1 MATILCSGGAGYI
14 GTHTCISLLA
24 AGHKVI
30 VADDLSN
37 SNQTALKRVEHITG
51 CEIPFYQMDIKDER
65 ALAVLFARHKIDAVI
80 HWAGFKAVGESVQ
93 KPLAYYQNNL
103 GCTLSL
109 LKVMEEFGTKAF
121 VFSSS
126 ATVYDTT
133 RAKMPLCETAPLA
146 CTNPYGWTKLMGEQ
160 ILQDVAVADPSVS
173 LVLLR
178 YFNPVGAHESG
189 LIGEDPEGIPNN
201 LMPYISQVAVGKREK
216 LSVFGHDYP
225 TPDGTCIRDFI
236 HVMDLAEAHV
246 AAVDYALRNKG
257 VEVFNIGTGHGVSV
271 LELVNAFIDATG
283 QNIPYE
289 FAPRRAGDVPVCYA
303 DAEKARREL
312 GFATKRTI
320 RQCCVDSFRWQTKNP
335 QGYRST
341 TEERE

>member
-14 GTHTCISLLA
+14 GTHTCISLLQ
-24 AGHKVI
+24 AGHKVV

-37 SNQTALKRVEHITG
+37 SKPAALARVETITG
-51 CEIPFYQMDIKDER
+51 TEIPFYRMDIKDER
-65 ALAVLFARHKIDAVI
+65 ELSVLFARHKIDAVI

-93 KPLAYYQNNL
+93 KPLDYYQNNL

-109 LKVMEEFGTKAF
+109 LKVMQEFGTKAF

-133 RAKMPLCETAPLA
+133 RAAMPLQEDAPLN

-160 ILQDVAVADPSVS
+160 ILNDVAHADPSLSV
-173 LVLLR
+173 VLLR

-189 LIGEDPEGIPNN
+189 LIGEDPDGIPNN
-201 LMPYISQVAVGKREK
+201 LMPFISQVAVGKRAK
-216 LSVFGHDYP
+216 LSIFGSDYD

-236 HVMDLAEAHV
+236 HVMDLAQAHV
-246 AAVDYALRNKG
+246 AAVDYALKG
-257 VEVFNIGTGHGVSV
+257 QGVDVFNIGTGHGVSV
-271 LELVNAFIDATG
+271 LELVHAFIAATG
-283 QNIPYE
+283 VDIPYE

-303 DAEKARREL
+303 DARKAKQKL
-312 GFATKRTI
+312 GFETTKTI
-320 RQCCVDSFRWQTKNP
+320 EQCCADSFRWQRMNP
-335 QGYRST
+335 EGYR
-341 TEERE
+341 ED

>member
-1 MATILCSGGAGYI
+1 
-14 GTHTCISLLA
+14 
-24 AGHKVI
+24 
-30 VADDLSN
+30 
-37 SNQTALKRVEHITG
+37 
-51 CEIPFYQMDIKDER
+51 
-65 ALAVLFARHKIDAVI
+65 
-80 HWAGFKAVGESVQ
+80 
-93 KPLAYYQNNL
+93 
-103 GCTLSL
+103 
-109 LKVMEEFGTKAF
+109 
-121 VFSSS
+121 
-126 ATVYDTT
+126 
-133 RAKMPLCETAPLA
+133 
-146 CTNPYGWTKLMGEQ
+146 MGEQ

-289 FAPRRAGDVPVCYA
+289 FAPRRAGDVAVCYA

-320 RQCCVDSFRWQTKNP
+320 RQCCEDSFRWQTKNP
-335 QGYRST
+335 QGYRGVA
-341 TEERE
+341 E